1 MTHYVALDVG
11 VRTLALCIV
20 DQDGEIQLER
30 SLSSD
35 VDKVVECVNQFGC
48 EIEAIGLE
56 AGTLTQ
62 YLVYGLRAAGF
73 RTVVMEAR
81 HVKSALGAM
90 RNKTDRND
98 ARGIAQLLRTG
109 WYCEVYV
116 KSLESHYIRTLLASR
131 KALLR
136 KCMDLENEVRGLLK
150 VFGIRLPAG
159 LTRKA
164 FDKALRTSIE
174 QNQAPAHALF
184 PLLDARVELYKAFLE
199 LDRRVRAI
207 ADQDEICRLLRT
219 IPGVGYITSLTF
231 KAAVDDP
238 SRFKRSKTVAAH
250 FGLTPRRNQSGE
262 RDIQGRISKSGDCE
276 VRSALYSAANSMMAR
291 AAAWSTL
298 KAWGTKMINAKGRSR
313 GLVAVA
319 RKLAVIMHRM
329 WVDSKTFS
337 HRALEEAK

>member
-1 MTHYVALDVG
+1 MTYYVALDVG

-20 DQDGEIQLER
+20 DQDGEVQLER
-30 SLSSD
+30 SLPSD
-35 VDKVVECVNQFGC
+35 IDKIVESIDEFGG

-109 WYCEVYV
+109 WYRQVHV

-150 VFGIRLPAG
+150 VFGTRLPAG
-159 LTRKA
+159 LPRGA
-164 FDKALRTSIE
+164 FDNTVRERIE
-174 QNQAPAHALF
+174 QNQALVHALF

-199 LDRRVRAI
+199 LDRRVRAS
-207 ADQDEICRLLRT
+207 ADKDEICKLLRT

-238 SRFKRSKTVAAH
+238 GRFKRSKTVAAH
-250 FGLTPRRNQSGE
+250 FGLTPRRTQSGE
-262 RDIQGRISKSGDCE
+262 RDIQGHISKSGDAD
-276 VRSALYSAANSMMAR
+276 VRAALYSAANSMMTR
-291 AAAWSTL
+291 AAARSSL
-298 KAWGTKMINAKGRSR
+298 KAWGTKMIKTKGRCK
-313 GLVAVA
+313 GLVAIA

-329 WVDSKTFS
+329 WVDGTSFS
-337 HRALEEAK
+337 HRALEEPK

>member
-1 MTHYVALDVG
+1 MTYYVALDVG
-11 VRTLALCIV
+11 VRTLALCII
-20 DQDGEIQLER
+20 DRDGEIQLER
-30 SLSSD
+30 TLPSD
-35 VDKVVECVNQFGC
+35 IDKIVECLKEFGG

-98 ARGIAQLLRTG
+98 ARGIAQILRTG
-109 WYCEVYV
+109 WYLEVHV

-150 VFGIRLPAG
+150 VFGIRLPASHSRG
-159 LTRKA
+159 A
-164 FDKALRTSIE
+164 FDKAVRTSIE
-174 QNQAPAHALF
+174 HNSALVHALF
-184 PLLDARVELYKAFLE
+184 PLLDARAELYKAFLE
-199 LDRRVRAI
+199 LDRRVRAM
-207 ADQDEICRLLRT
+207 ADKDEVCQLLRT

-238 SRFKRSKTVAAH
+238 SRFRRSKTVAAH
-250 FGLTPRRNQSGE
+250 FGLTPRRTQSGE
-262 RDIQGRISKSGDCE
+262 RDIQGHISKSGDAD
-276 VRSALYSAANSMMAR
+276 VRAALYSAAHSMMTR
-291 AAAWSTL
+291 AAAWSSL
-298 KAWGTKMINAKGRSR
+298 KAWGTKLIKAKGRRR

-319 RKLAVIMHRM
+319 RKLAVIMYRM
-329 WVDSKTFS
+329 WVDGTPFS
-337 HRALEEAK
+337 HRAPEVVR

>member
-1 MTHYVALDVG
+1 MTYYVALDVG

-20 DQDGEIQLER
+20 NEEGEVQLER
-30 SLSSD
+30 NLPSD
-35 VDKVVECVNQFGC
+35 VEPIVKCLGNFGG

-62 YLVYGLRAAGF
+62 YLVYGLRDAGF
-73 RTVVMEAR
+73 RTVVMETR

-90 RNKTDRND
+90 RNKTDRHD
-98 ARGIAQLLRTG
+98 ARGIAQILRTG
-109 WYCEVYV
+109 WYREVYV
-116 KSLESHYIRTLLASR
+116 KSLESHYIRTILASR

-150 VFGIRLPAG
+150 VFGIRLPVG
-159 LTRKA
+159 LPRGT
-164 FDKALRTSIE
+164 FDKVVRKPIE
-174 QNQAPAHALF
+174 QSPALTHALL
-184 PLLDARVELYKAFLE
+184 PLLDARSELYKAFLE

-207 ADQDEICRLLRT
+207 ANKDETCQLLRT

-231 KAAVDDP
+231 KAAIDDP

-250 FGLTPRRNQSGE
+250 FGLTPRRYQSGE
-262 RDIQGRISKSGDCE
+262 RDIQGRISKSGDGE
-276 VRSALYSAANSMMAR
+276 VRSALYAAANSMMTR
-291 AAAWSTL
+291 AASWSSL
-298 KAWGTKMINAKGRSR
+298 KAWGTKLIKAKGRRR

-329 WVDSKTFS
+329 WMDGSRFRWGK
-337 HRALEEAK
+337 EAAAV

>member
-1 MTHYVALDVG
+1 MTYYVALDVG
-11 VRTLALCIV
+11 VRKLALCII
-20 DQDGEIQLER
+20 DEDGEVQLER
-30 SLSSD
+30 SLPSD
-35 VDKVVECVNQFGC
+35 VEAIIQCLGEFGG

-62 YLVYGLRAAGF
+62 YLVYGLRDAGF
-73 RTVVMEAR
+73 RTVVMEAC

-109 WYCEVYV
+109 WYQEVHV
-116 KSLESHYIRTLLASR
+116 KSIESHYIRTILASR

-136 KCMDLENEVRGLLK
+136 KCVDLENEVRGLLK

-159 LTRKA
+159 LPHGT
-164 FDKALRTSIE
+164 FDKAVRKSIE
-174 QNQAPAHALF
+174 HNQALVHALF
-184 PLLDARVELYKAFLE
+184 PLLDARSELYKAFLE

-207 ADQDEICRLLRT
+207 ANKDEICQLLRT

-238 SRFKRSKTVAAH
+238 DRFKRSKTVAAH
-250 FGLTPRRNQSGE
+250 FGLTPRRYQSGE
-262 RDIQGRISKSGDCE
+262 RDIQGHISKSGDSD
-276 VRSALYSAANSMMAR
+276 VRSALYAAANSMMTR

-298 KAWGTKMINAKGRSR
+298 KAWGAKLIQAKGRRR

-329 WVDSKTFS
+329 WVDGTPFF
-337 HRALEEAK
+337 HGALEVPK